1 MTIDEY
7 ATDVVGLE
15 YDSGPT
21 RDPEEQSM
29 LEHIIEFETEMFRLD
44 CLRKYS
50 RLPYKALERM
60 MIDIHG
66 EYWRDAL

>member
-7 ATDVVGLE
+7 ATDSGAL
-15 YDSGPT
+15 DDNLGPT
-21 RDPEEQSM
+21 KDPMDQAM
-29 LEHIIEFETEMFRLD
+29 VEHIVEFETEMFRMD

-50 RLPYKALERM
+50 RLNTRHLEKL
-60 MIDIHG
+60 MIEIHG